1 MAAKKDPPKPSTG
14 KSLQDFRAEH
24 DKSYIVPKRIR
35 EAVAKLGDGWLYEV
49 EFLRLAGLSTTD
61 LAAYRDEF
69 LDYVVNV
76 GSAGGKTP
84 RRIWAGTKALAQKMR
99 DLL

>member
-1 MAAKKDPPKPSTG
+1 MTAKKDPPKPTAG

-24 DKSYIVPKRIR
+24 DKSFIVPKRIR
-35 EAVAKLGDGWLYEV
+35 EAITKLGDGWLYEV

-61 LAAYRDEF
+61 LAAYREEF
-69 LDYVVNV
+69 LEYTINV
-76 GSAGGKTP
+76 GGKTP

-99 DLL
+99 DLI